1 MADLTG
7 RQIKAATLYEKSENA
22 SFAGKLKN
30 RAETL
35 FWKSA
40 KCKDQGNLI
49 PEIAGKVKKI
59 KGDKLPKVTSPL
71 V

>member
-7 RQIKAATLYEKSENA
+7 RQIKAATLHEKSENA
-22 SFAGKLKN
+22 SFTKKLKN

-40 KCKDQGNLI
+40 KCKDQKNLI
-49 PEIAGKVKKI
+49 PKMTGKAKK
-59 KGDKLPKVTSPL
+59 DELPENHRMAEVH
-71 V
+71 